1 MIGKYNCLPAR
12 GACLDSKGFPVWF
25 AWLRVAS
32 LCSPPFHPVTT
43 TLGGENFFFLQN
55 SVLFPSLFSPFNS
68 FVLPHLSIKMAADK
82 DKMEVDGSPP
92 PATAQ
97 AGPAATQVRW
107 KNTKKKKK
115 KKRKREMQ
123 SVNDDA
129 DGRWPRRFN
138 AQCCLPVLSPSQA
151 RLKSP
156 ALDLR
161 EQRGALTY

>member
-1 MIGKYNCLPAR
+1 MESCLLASFPEEGR
-12 GACLDSKGFPVWF
+12 GSRSKKLWKKEVVVFV
-25 AWLRVAS
+25 VEE
-32 LCSPPFHPVTT
+32 
-43 TLGGENFFFLQN
+43 ENFFFLQN

-115 KKRKREMQ
+115 KKKREMQ

-161 EQRGALTY
+161 EQRGALTC